1 MGLRLLALVGVPFLL
16 IGCGASWRSGGGQI
30 AISGLVGVLLC
41 TIATMRSSTIHEYYQ
56 LPLLLFSSP
65 LIGLGW
71 QRWNQQR
78 PRWQPC
84 CCSASPWW

>member
-1 MGLRLLALVGVPFLL
+1 M
-16 IGCGASWRSGGGQI
+16 
-30 AISGLVGVLLC
+30 GVLLC

-71 QRWNQQR
+71 QTWHQR
-78 PRWQPC
+78 RSAPLAASNVAQPC
-84 CCSASPWW
+84 I